1 MGDSMNTLSQTENR
15 ELMTQA
21 REALK
26 GRWGL
31 AIGALVIIFLILIG
45 VPMIPA
51 AGDILSFLISGPM
64 TVGLFGFYLSL
75 SRKQEVNLTQLFDG
89 FSKFLVSFA
98 AYVLQIIFVLL
109 WALLLI
115 VPGIIA
121 AISYSMTYF
130 IIAEN
135 ESIGPLQAITRSKEM
150 MRGNKWKFVCLNLR
164 FFGWAILCVVTCG
177 LGFLWLFPYLYI
189 SFAQFYDDIKPSAE
203 EIELTATGQEI
214 MP

>member
-1 MGDSMNTLSQTENR
+1 MNTLSQTENR
-15 ELMTQA
+15 DLMTQA
-21 REALK
+21 REVLK

-31 AIGALVIIFLILIG
+31 AIGAVVIVFLILMG
-45 VPMIPA
+45 VQIIPE
-51 AGDILSFLISGPM
+51 AGGIVSFVISGPM
-64 TVGLFGFYLSL
+64 MVGLLGFCLSI
-75 SRKQEVNLTQLFDG
+75 SRKQEVNLAQVFDG

-98 AYVLQIIFVLL
+98 AYALQLIFVLL

-164 FFGWAILCVVTCG
+164 LFGWAILCVVTCG

-189 SFAQFYDDIKPSAE
+189 SFAQFYDDIKPTAE
-203 EIELTATGQEI
+203 ELELTGTGQEI
-214 MP
+214 MR